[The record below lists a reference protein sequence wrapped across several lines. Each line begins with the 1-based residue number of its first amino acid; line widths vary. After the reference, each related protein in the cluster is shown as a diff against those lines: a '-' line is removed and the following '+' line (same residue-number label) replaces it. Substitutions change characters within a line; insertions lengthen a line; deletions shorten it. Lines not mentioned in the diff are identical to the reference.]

1 MFNIKD
7 RLAKLEMQFSEKEKE
22 LEAKKAEEETKKK
35 SEEEEEEERKEKK
48 FKERFDKHFS
58 EGNKGIHEKM
68 CNFEETI
75 KSHGEA
81 INKLLEMSETL
92 LKKGDK

>member
-7 RLAKLEMQFSEKEKE
+7 QLAKLEMQFSEKEKE
-22 LEAKKAEEETKKK
+22 LEAKKAEKETKKK
-35 SEEEEEEERKEKK
+35 SEEEERKEKK

-58 EGNKGIHEKM
+58 EGSKGIYEKM
-68 CNFEETI
+68 CNFEEAI